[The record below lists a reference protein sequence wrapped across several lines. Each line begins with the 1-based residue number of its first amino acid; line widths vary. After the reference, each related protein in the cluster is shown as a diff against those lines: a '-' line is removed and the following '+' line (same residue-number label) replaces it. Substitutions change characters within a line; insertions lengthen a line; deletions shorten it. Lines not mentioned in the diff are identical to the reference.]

1 MPNSSRRGSP
11 PSAGPRKR
19 KCGFSL
25 GTHELDIYINP
36 DFSSKINKATLVV
49 NNANGVRLGS
59 IDLPPPPMEMSAG
72 MSAGAKLSYT
82 LNVLSSSMWFQDV
95 AQAVISFEVESDGVI
110 GSSTGTILLM
120 P

>member
-1 MPNSSRRGSP
+1 
-11 PSAGPRKR
+11 
-19 KCGFSL
+19 
-25 GTHELDIYINP
+25 
-36 DFSSKINKATLVV
+36 
-49 NNANGVRLGS
+49 
-59 IDLPPPPMEMSAG
+59 